1 MVHEP
6 AHRNYSECPK
16 QLEAI
21 ALEMGEFTC
30 AIVGMGGLI
39 GLTLLSGFWFDQ
51 VPERVTPTQMV
62 ELTHQGAPSKPGS
75 VTSASM
81 LVTQTLLEKPGGYLS
96 NDIMPPGALMD
107 NMPNFEWVRR
117 SKPRP
122 CPLIAQRLQP
132 LVSQSTEN
140 PIWSSLSLP

>member
-21 ALEMGEFTC
+21 ALKLVNSRA

-39 GLTLLSGFWFDQ
+39 GLTLVSGFWFDQ

-62 ELTHQGAPSKPGS
+62 ELTHQ
-75 VTSASM
+75 VRH
-81 LVTQTLLEKPGGYLS
+81 QTRFGNNGLHVGDPDVIG
-96 NDIMPPGALMD
+96 
-107 NMPNFEWVRR
+107 
-117 SKPRP
+117 
-122 CPLIAQRLQP
+122 
-132 LVSQSTEN
+132 
-140 PIWSSLSLP
+140 